1 MLLRLLN
8 IVTGPWSLNINTM
21 AGKFNVFTRP
31 YIEISISNT
40 HFQISD
46 SNYVNVNVLIYIN
59 KENVPF

>member
-8 IVTGPWSLNINTM
+8 IVTGPWSLNNNTM

-31 YIEISISNT
+31 HIQISVSDT
-40 HFQISD
+40 HFQIYN

>member
-1 MLLRLLN
+1 MLLSLLN

-31 YIEISISNT
+31 YIQINT